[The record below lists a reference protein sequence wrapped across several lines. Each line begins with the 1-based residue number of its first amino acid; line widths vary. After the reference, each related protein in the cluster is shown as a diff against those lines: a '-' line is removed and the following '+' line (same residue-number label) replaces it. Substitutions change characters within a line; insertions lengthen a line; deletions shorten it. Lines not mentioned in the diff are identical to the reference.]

1 LAKYIFEETAKKPL
15 VLVDDIAAELDDVFI
30 TSVLNML
37 LKQEGQVVLTSIR
50 SAELVGFSKNV
61 DAVLQLNQ
69 TQYKDHD

>member
-1 LAKYIFEETAKKPL
+1 
-15 VLVDDIAAELDDVFI
+15 VFI
-30 TSVLNML
+30 TSVLNMI

-50 SAELVGFSKNV
+50 AAELVGFSKNV